1 MVRDRLP
8 EAHGRT
14 RRNLCSSPSGAGD
27 LFFFETP
34 TQFSFSSP
42 RARFRPQKHFRTSPL
57 NMLAGID
64 SGALSER
71 VERSDAEKQVRT
83 IIKKDPDSW
92 NAHGLLGWIAICRA
106 GSEFGSKRPRREA
119 FLKRFRA
126 PDSERFDGSG
136 TTGYF
141 SRPRP
146 PISILTGC

>member
-64 SGALSER
+64 SGARSEGVKR
-71 VERSDAEKQVRT
+71 WDPEKKGRT
-83 IIKKDPDSW
+83 IIKKAQLPG
-92 NAHGLLGWIAICRA
+92 NAHGLPEWIAFC
-106 GSEFGSKRPRREA
+106 GV
-119 FLKRFRA
+119 
-126 PDSERFDGSG
+126 
-136 TTGYF
+136 
-141 SRPRP
+141 
-146 PISILTGC
+146 